1 MSYKI
6 NPEDVP
12 IDFIAKH
19 LKGRLF
25 AESVYEADIL
35 VIINAAIEAGLV
47 SPPCH
52 VSRDEFGNCDRLYDG
67 AVILRANPHPYR
79 KSEHWKGQTE

>member
-12 IDFIAKH
+12 IDFIANH

-47 SPPCH
+47 SPPCWAVTRPGSQITWGPLSLEQAKRMVLH
-52 VSRDEFGNCDRLYDG
+52 DE
-67 AVILRANPHPYR
+67 VI
-79 KSEHWKGQTE
+79 EHWKGQTE